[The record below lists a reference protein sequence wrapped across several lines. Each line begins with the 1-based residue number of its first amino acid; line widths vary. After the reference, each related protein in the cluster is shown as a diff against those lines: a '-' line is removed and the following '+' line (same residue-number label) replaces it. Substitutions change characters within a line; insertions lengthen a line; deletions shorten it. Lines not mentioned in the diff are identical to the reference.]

1 MSRVAPTEL
10 WAQCDRN
17 GTIDDRR
24 RHACAT
30 DPSDRLVSSDGS
42 VLCDSMALG
51 KKDPVVGAMNGDATA
66 LGVLSEGLVLSEA
79 DLQAYSATGDGIV
92 FGE

>member
-1 MSRVAPTEL
+1 MSGVAPTES

-17 GTIDDRR
+17 GPRDDRR

-30 DPSDRLVSSDGS
+30 DPTRWVSSERL
-42 VLCDSMALG
+42 VLCDSVALS
-51 KKDPVVGAMNGDATA
+51 KNDPVVGATNGDATA
-66 LGVLSEGLVLSEA
+66 LRVLSEGLVLSET
-79 DLQAYSATGDGIV
+79 DLLAYSATGDGIV